1 MYMDDVS
8 TAMKVGDVVLRQDSS
23 NNPIKVEWL
32 EEKNGYDIPLS
43 VLKDNS
49 GRVYLIVIDGIIKK
63 IGGFSGHHIYQPIS
77 S

>member
-1 MYMDDVS
+1 MYIDDVS

-23 NNPIKVEWL
+23 NNSIKVEWL

-49 GRVYLIVIDGIIKK
+49 GRVYLIVIDGVIKK
-63 IGGFSGHHIYQPIS
+63 IGGFSGHYIYQPVS
-77 S
+77 Q